1 MIANFISDK
10 SFCKINRYLF
20 NFKSARKMLISF
32 KLARICFH
40 NNQYGQSFQL
50 IFLKQIQVS
59 KCDFH
64 RYGPSGTIEYYD
76 VLCILP
82 INVINEKIYIIL
94 WFWLIFLAAVSTAYI
109 AFLLFVAMCPF
120 IRVDILKS
128 RLFAPVTRRVIVSA
142 ISSEKTS
149 WLQELGDWL
158 VLDMVFWNLDSTTNS
173 EILKYITGDW
183 SRESHRRTDSEF
195 ANQTR
200 NASSSRA
207 IYYAR
212 QKKESRHPRTSRR
225 KNQAESENE
234 KLNSYKNPEHSFLE
248 ETQSNRHCRVSTV

>member
-1 MIANFISDK
+1 
-10 SFCKINRYLF
+10 
-20 NFKSARKMLISF
+20 
-32 KLARICFH
+32 
-40 NNQYGQSFQL
+40 
-50 IFLKQIQVS
+50 
-59 KCDFH
+59 
-64 RYGPSGTIEYYD
+64 
-76 VLCILP
+76 
-82 INVINEKIYIIL
+82 
-94 WFWLIFLAAVSTAYI
+94 
-109 AFLLFVAMCPF
+109 MCPF

-142 ISSEKTS
+142 ISSEKMS

-248 ETQSNRHCRVSTV
+248 ETQSNRHCRVSTVWNRNLSLFFWLISQWWDIFYFWNESSWKLRHFFEMEIAGTKLWKFCDIVKSFLIDL